1 MRTEL
6 RIGIVLGIVV
16 VLFLVVLMVAR
27 RDGQEPVEPAG
38 TPPASSQPLQTAPA
52 PEPPTDED
60 QRRTVVVVPLPPPEP
75 CAVAPAEPAGA
86 TLEPEPVARQPM
98 YHIVQKG
105 ETLWGIA
112 ERYYGHGRF
121 QKVIYEANRSVI
133 KNSDHLR
140 PGWRLLIPDPQEV
153 AEQ

>member
-6 RIGIVLGIVV
+6 KIGIVLGIVV

-27 RDGQEPVEPAG
+27 RDDQEPLDPAE
-38 TPPASSQPLQTAPA
+38 TPPVSSQPLPTAPA
-52 PEPPTDED
+52 PEPPTDDD
-60 QRRTVVVVPLPPPEP
+60 QPRAVVVAPLPRHEP
-75 CAVAPAEPAGA
+75 CAVAPAESAEV
-86 TLEPEPVARQPM
+86 TLEPVPVARQPV
-98 YHIVQKG
+98 YHIVRKG

-121 QKVIYEANRSVI
+121 QKVIHQANRSVI

-153 AEQ
+153 AE